1 MFTQLF
7 TRPVSPVYPKK
18 PSQTLFMPTLW
29 SGEPAHVFIQ
39 QTLSVSYVQ
48 ALLDTG
54 NVASNK
60 TEMVPSS
67 FMELTV

>member
-7 TRPVSPVYPKK
+7 TGPVSPVYPKT

-29 SGEPAHVFIQ
+29 SGEPAQVFIQ

-48 ALLDTG
+48 ALLDTR
-54 NVASNK
+54 
-60 TEMVPSS
+60 MWR
-67 FMELTV
+67 